1 MRGSYSIFTDNVL
14 EKVVRYIL
22 SESKRE
28 TVLYGARIVKTSKT
42 EIIEFPSLARKRARV
57 EIWNGYRE
65 LVQDD
70 IILQIMTIQF

>member
-42 EIIEFPSLARKRARV
+42 EIIEFPSLTRKRARV
-57 EIWNGYRE
+57 EI
-65 LVQDD
+65 
-70 IILQIMTIQF
+70 